1 MKKLVLLLVVVS
13 LFIASPVLAA
23 NGKKLLNDC
32 NNVIKYQQN
41 KSDKTVSVLGAG
53 LCYGYI
59 GSTIDT
65 HASLTEFFNRD
76 KLFCSPADLKSGDAA
91 RIVVNYLKKYP
102 QKSNE
107 LAYDLV
113 LEALIEAFPCLQSK
127 LNFKPLF

>member
-1 MKKLVLLLVVVS
+1 M
-13 LFIASPVLAA
+13 FITSPVLAA

-65 HASLTEFFNRD
+65 HASLTEFFNREN
-76 KLFCSPADLKSGDAA
+76 LFCSPSNLKGGDFNVSPLAA
-91 RIVVNYLKKYP
+91 LRRIINPTPVRW
-102 QKSNE
+102 QGRSQ
-107 LAYDLV
+107 
-113 LEALIEAFPCLQSK
+113 F
-127 LNFKPLF
+127 